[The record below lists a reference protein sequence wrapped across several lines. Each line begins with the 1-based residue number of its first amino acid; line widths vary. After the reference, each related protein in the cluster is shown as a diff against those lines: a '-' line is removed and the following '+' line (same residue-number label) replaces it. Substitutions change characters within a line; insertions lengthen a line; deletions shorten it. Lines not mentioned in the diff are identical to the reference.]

1 LYDIYKGSNLV
12 GSATVKKEGMYYK
25 LTCVCRPVMD
35 GRYRIKVYYGRE
47 VIDLGICVPEG
58 GNYTLVSRILV
69 KKLLQEKITFVLE
82 EDSNNP
88 LRVGIAPEKHFPYLD
103 KLTAARFLY
112 QNGQPVI
119 IIDPNPVR
127 QGSDPS
133 QEHPHR
139 SVLP

>member
-1 LYDIYKGSNLV
+1 
-12 GSATVKKEGMYYK
+12 
-25 LTCVCRPVMD
+25 MD

-82 EDSNNP
+82 EEPNNP
-88 LRVGIAPEKHFPYLD
+88 LRVTIAPEKNFPYLD

-112 QNGQPVI
+112 QNGQPVV
-119 IIDPNPVR
+119 IIDPTQVR
-127 QGSDPS
+127 QGNGLS
-133 QEHPHR
+133 QEHLR
-139 SVLP
+139 KSVLP